1 MDLNY
6 NEIHGKDKGRWME
19 TPKKNLFLKK
29 KNCKDHHKLHWRI
42 LSHLALLS
50 VLLINAEMN
59 TESQFSCM
67 IFIH

>member
-29 KNCKDHHKLHWRI
+29 KIVRITINCI
-42 LSHLALLS
+42 G
-50 VLLINAEMN
+50 
-59 TESQFSCM
+59 ES
-67 IFIH
+67 

>member
-1 MDLNY
+1 MDGN
-6 NEIHGKDKGRWME
+6 
-19 TPKKNLFLKK
+19 PKKESIFEK

-50 VLLINAEMN
+50 ILLINAEMN
-59 TESQFSCM
+59 TESQLSCI